1 MEMTDSLARIILLIG
16 FGLFVPI
23 GVCFRLRSRTDERL
37 DRLQEGWFIL
47 IGLRLLA
54 LVFMAGLVAFLIDPR
69 SMAWA
74 SFPLPAWA
82 RWLGVVLVIATPALI
97 IWTFRTLGHN
107 LTDTVVTRRDATLVT
122 HGPYRWVRHPFYLA
136 FAIAVIANT
145 LVTANAFLAIFGT
158 AAFLM
163 IVARTSIEERKLIE
177 RFGDSYRDYMK
188 HTGRFLP
195 RLRRG
200 RVPR

>member
-1 MEMTDSLARIILLIG
+1 
-16 FGLFVPI
+16 V
-23 GVCFRLRSRTDERL
+23 V
-37 DRLQEGWFIL
+37 
-47 IGLRLLA
+47 
-54 LVFMAGLVAFLIDPR
+54 
-69 SMAWA
+69 
-74 SFPLPAWA
+74 
-82 RWLGVVLVIATPALI
+82 LGVATPALV

-122 HGPYRWVRHPFYLA
+122 NGPYRWVRHPFYLA
-136 FAIAVIANT
+136 FAIGVIANT

-177 RFGDSYRDYMK
+177 RFGDSYRDYMQ

-200 RVPR
+200 REPR